1 MKQTTLEDIGD
12 IDLSCIFLPNTKP
25 NFVTSEESK
34 TPKADPK
41 IVNQKLLLL

>member
-1 MKQTTLEDIGD
+1 MKETTLEDIRD

-25 NFVTSEESK
+25 NFVTSKENK